1 MQADCRRDSVGLFL
15 YVRDGRLGWG
25 CGERDCRLHSLSLPS
40 AQRLLPPA
48 WSAAALTAMDSKA
61 GRTHLTPCALWP
73 TCFSLMSEGS
83 DKDGHVMK
91 FLECKYKRPACAT
104 VEEGVDGEI

>member
-1 MQADCRRDSVGLFL
+1 MYEMESCGGDA
-15 YVRDGRLGWG
+15 VRGTVV
-25 CGERDCRLHSLSLPS
+25 CTLSLPS

-73 TCFSLMSEGS
+73 SCFTLMSEGS

-104 VEEGVDGEI
+104 VEEGVNGEI